1 MPLTATVSDQTSK
14 GRLSLNAL
22 MMLVLFAFSGL
33 IFLGLG
39 IRASLVVYGIGA
51 ILLVTTIAFVLYNV
65 RRPAEVGV
73 SENEKT
79 RDTLHHL
86 FLLLYVQFCYYWG
99 TFAAGMYTNYY
110 YVIPRNLQPTL
121 VSIVSD
127 VILAPD
133 LFTHVLMAILSTS
146 MSIPVIYLARKVRL
160 KNVVSLHAAAIG
172 VRSIGFVM
180 GPLFLFSSTFAINNL
195 SIASPASLTMASVF
209 AVAVFLTLLSRIFIV
224 REDVRLKSAEVL
236 QRSIQLSR
244 GSDGN

>member
-1 MPLTATVSDQTSK
+1 MPLTATVSDHARK
-14 GRLSLNAL
+14 GRLSSNAL
-22 MMLVLFAFSGL
+22 MMVVMFAFSGL
-33 IFLGLG
+33 VFLALG
-39 IRASLVVYGIGA
+39 IKSSLAVHGIGA
-51 ILLVTTIAFVLYNV
+51 ILLVTTTAFVLYNV
-65 RRPAEVGV
+65 RGRHEVGV

-79 RDTLHHL
+79 RETLHRL

-110 YVIPRNLQPTL
+110 YVIPRNLHPTF
-121 VSIVSD
+121 VSIVAH

-160 KNVVSLHAAAIG
+160 KNVASMHAAAIG

-180 GPLFLFSSTFAINNL
+180 GPLYLFSSSFAINNL

-209 AVAVFLTLLSRIFIV
+209 AVAVFLTFLSRIFIV
-224 REDVRLKSAEVL
+224 REDVRLKSSEVM
-236 QRSIQLSR
+236 QSIQLSKGGR
-244 GSDGN
+244 